1 MRIGIDV
8 GGTFTDIVAIAD
20 DGEVAIR
27 KVSSTVDDYS
37 RAIAEALPI
46 LFAGSDCSG
55 RAVREV
61 LHATTVATNAILQR
75 IGARTALITTRGF
88 RDVLELRRMRMPEM
102 YNWNWDKPS
111 DLIER
116 HLRFE
121 LTERIDARGPVS
133 YTHLRSRLAGA
144 CRRAGRWRNRAV
156 RGGHP
161 MNIHPLASALVPDL
175 IAWRHALHAHPELGF
190 EERWTSNFVAEKL
203 SGLSLIHISPPFISL
218 LTTERD
224 EPTSYSE
231 ALLI

>member
-27 KVSSTVDDYS
+27 KVPSTVDDYS

-88 RDVLELRRMRMPEM
+88 RDVLELRRMRMP
-102 YNWNWDKPS
+102 
-111 DLIER
+111 
-116 HLRFE
+116 
-121 LTERIDARGPVS
+121 
-133 YTHLRSRLAGA
+133 
-144 CRRAGRWRNRAV
+144 
-156 RGGHP
+156 
-161 MNIHPLASALVPDL
+161 
-175 IAWRHALHAHPELGF
+175 
-190 EERWTSNFVAEKL
+190 
-203 SGLSLIHISPPFISL
+203 
-218 LTTERD
+218 
-224 EPTSYSE
+224 
-231 ALLI
+231 